1 MRYLQPMTPFLMIY
15 GAAFVWQW
23 SGKWRWVGATAVLL
37 PTFFYALAFVNM
49 YRQPHPWDAASEWVY
64 NNIEPGTPLLSEQ
77 WDDYL
82 PSTMM
87 VNGRLRRRDE
97 YPNVELTWHTGTG
110 DLDNEQKLER
120 NLSQLAQ
127 AEYVTI
133 LSNRVYGVD
142 PRLPDRYPISSQYH
156 QLLFDGSLG
165 YEPVYIASRAPSL
178 FGLTLL
184 PDLFIW
190 PGLRPP
196 TAVTEQL
203 TNQPTIS
210 FGRADESFVAY
221 DQPLTMIFRNVEGL
235 SVAEMRQQFEIEK

>member
-15 GAAFVWQW
+15 GAAWIWQW
-23 SGKWRWVGATAVLL
+23 PGKWRWVRATAVLL
-37 PTFFYALAFVNM
+37 TTFLYALAFVNM
-49 YRQPHPWDAASEWVY
+49 YSQPHPWDAASEWVY
-64 NNIEPGTPLLSEQ
+64 THIEPGTPLLSEQ

-82 PSTMM
+82 PSTMF
-87 VNGRLRRRDE
+87 VDGRLRRREE

-110 DLDNEQKLER
+110 ELDNEQKLER

-165 YEPVYIASRAPSL
+165 YEPIYIVSRAPSL

-184 PDLFIW
+184 PDLFSW

-221 DQPLTMIFRNVEGL
+221 DQPLTIIFRNVEGL
-235 SVAEMRQQFEIEK
+235 TAEQMRQQFQPDN

>member
-1 MRYLQPMTPFLMIY
+1 
-15 GAAFVWQW
+15 
-23 SGKWRWVGATAVLL
+23 
-37 PTFFYALAFVNM
+37 M
-49 YRQPHPWDAASEWVY
+49 YSQPHPWAEASRWVY
-64 NNIEPGTPLLSEQ
+64 ANIESGTPLLSEQ
-77 WDDYL
+77 WDDSL
-82 PSTMM
+82 PSTML
-87 VNGRLRRRDE
+87 VGDGYRRREE
-97 YPNVELTWHTGTG
+97 YPNVELTWHTGAEEF
-110 DLDNEQKLER
+110 DNEQKLER

-142 PRLPDRYPISSQYH
+142 ARLPDRYPISSQYH

-221 DQPLTMIFRNVEGL
+221 DQPLTIIFRNVEGL
-235 SVAEMRQQFEIEK
+235 TAEQMRQQFQPDN